1 MSDVDWTEMRKRL
14 LLESSE
20 SFLPAGWKL
29 PIFPHAVTQFLQY
42 ANRPDYSTKKLA
54 KFLEADSNL
63 TCELLKSVNSSANG
77 LRHKAKTALQALVS
91 LGIRR
96 SKLLLLTAAIQSTLK
111 KFNSHLFDLHQFSVD
126 NLDRA
131 LFAKAVAEK
140 INADT
145 ELAFTGAMLQDFLL
159 PVLGH
164 LCLQDYVEYFN
175 DRVGVPSDLTEFE
188 IGLFGV
194 HHAQAAAACLLQ
206 WNVPDE
212 LICGVLCHHMTY
224 PQLQELG
231 LIGTH
236 VHAIAASA
244 ILPGSVPQYKNPAV
258 QLVQWDELDES
269 FDLCE
274 LAEQVDAE
282 LSPENNSETDRE
294 PLADRVEL
302 CLSQHLNA
310 ELAACSLIGRQLGHF
325 ILEEMIGEGTM
336 GAVYR
341 ARHTMLSRMAAVKV
355 LKTQEHSSEAITR
368 FEREVQL
375 TSQLKHPNTISIY
388 DFGRTHDGLFYYAME
403 FLEGM
408 SLKEL
413 VTVDGPQPA
422 GRVIDILIH
431 VCASLAEAHQAGIVH
446 RDIKPE
452 NIIISRQLNQQ
463 DMVTLLDFGLV
474 DEISG
479 TGTESQT
486 KREIAGTPLYLA
498 PEAINQPTLRDL
510 RSDLYSVGAVG
521 YYLLCGKTLYTGND
535 AIDICLK
542 QIGEQPV
549 TPSQRLNQPI
559 STDLEM
565 IVMRCLSKSPEERP
579 ASASALETALKQCI
593 DYESWTPEDA
603 NYWWEHHNDLEAHRE
618 TGQNSQLA
626 DDATVIMPA

>member
-1 MSDVDWTEMRKRL
+1 MSKIDWTELRKRL

-29 PIFPHAVTQFLQY
+29 PIFPQAVTQFLQH
-42 ANRPDYSTKKLA
+42 ANRPNYSTKKLA

-96 SKLLLLTAAIQSTLK
+96 SKMLLLTAAVQSTLK
-111 KFNSHLFDLHQFSVD
+111 KFNSHLFDLHRFSVD

-131 LFAKAVAEK
+131 MFAKAVAEK
-140 INADT
+140 NGADA

-164 LCLQDYVEYFN
+164 LCLREYVEYFN
-175 DRVGVPSDLTEFE
+175 NSGGVPVDLTEFE
-188 IGLFGV
+188 NGLFGV

-244 ILPGSVPQYKNPAV
+244 ILPGTIPQYKNPAV
-258 QLVQWDELDES
+258 QLAQWDQLDDS
-269 FDLCE
+269 FDLSE
-274 LAEQVDAE
+274 LAEQIDTE
-282 LSPENNSETDRE
+282 LSSDGYYGTDRE
-294 PLADRVEL
+294 SLASRVEL

-310 ELAACSLIGRQLGHF
+310 EMTACSLINRQLGHF
-325 ILEEMIGEGTM
+325 ILEEIIGEGTM

-341 ARHTMLSRMAAVKV
+341 ARHTMLSRLAAVKV
-355 LKTQEHSSEAITR
+355 LKTQEHSDEAISR

-388 DFGRTHDGLFYYAME
+388 DYGRTNDGLFYYAME
-403 FLEGM
+403 YLEGM

-413 VTVDGPQPA
+413 VTIDGPQPA
-422 GRVIDILIH
+422 GRVIDILIC
-431 VCASLAEAHQAGIVH
+431 VCGSLAEAHHAGIVH

-452 NIIISRQLNQQ
+452 NIVISRQINQQ
-463 DMVTLLDFGLV
+463 DLVTLLDFGLV
-474 DEISG
+474 DEITDTTS
-479 TGTESQT
+479 EKQS

-498 PEAINQPTLRDL
+498 PEAINQPALRDL
-510 RSDLYSVGAVG
+510 RSDLYSIGAVG

-549 TPSQRLNQPI
+549 KPSERLKRAI
-559 STDLEM
+559 SPDLEAIIM
-565 IVMRCLSKSPEERP
+565 QCLHKSPEQRP
-579 ASASALETALKQCI
+579 ASASALKNALQQCI
-593 DYESWTPEDA
+593 DYDSWTPEDSS
-603 NYWWEHHNDLEAHRE
+603 YWWEHYNDLGAEQE
-618 TGQNSQLA
+618 TVKIDSY
-626 DDATVIMPA
+626 DDATVILPA